1 MKKTLAL
8 LLLSA
13 WISIPAWSED
23 FSFPVFNWSNDA
35 QITGVI
41 AWTAPASGTVSISGD
56 AWPIPSSGALPAAV
70 YYMPQSFILS
80 YGIDYAIDQFGGNG
94 SMGGPGVI
102 PIAAGTLQSPWVT
115 SSNPAPWGGTSL
127 PLATPGVTLSNVEV
141 SPGDVIAAFVA
152 NRNLLTGMNIG
163 MTLNVSMD
171 GDFQPAGAGSGPVD
185 LTGLYDGISGYLDPA
200 TGDSTNAYLFYWAGG
215 SFGGNVSSGCVYQGG
230 SSSSEFANGLGVSM
244 SSSSGTPV
252 GNTTV
257 FAGGSCSGDS
267 FSFGTLA
274 PGNYELQLTDLGSG
288 DPPYDVQFNGS
299 IDPPAS
305 PSNVTPEPSTLLLL
319 GTGLAGVLMRFR
331 KLSR

>member
-1 MKKTLAL
+1 MKKALAL
-8 LLLSA
+8 LLLAA

-23 FSFPVFNWSNDA
+23 FSFPVFNWSNPD
-35 QITGVI
+35 QVTGVI
-41 AWTAPASGTVSISGD
+41 LWTAPASGTVSITGDSWQIQPSFGGDGAALAYIPQSTAANEMSTIIELFGINGSLSGTGLI
-56 AWPIPSSGALPAAV
+56 PISDGALP
-70 YYMPQSFILS
+70 
-80 YGIDYAIDQFGGNG
+80 
-94 SMGGPGVI
+94 GP
-102 PIAAGTLQSPWVT
+102 PIHASWGTDPY
-115 SSNPAPWGGTSL
+115 L
-127 PLATPGVTLSNVEV
+127 PLRTPGVTLDNVNV
-141 SPGDVIAAFVA
+141 NPGDVIGAFVT
-152 NRNLLTGMNIG
+152 NRNTLYSSQVVMN
-163 MTLNVSMD
+163 LNVSMS
-171 GDFQPAGAGSGPVD
+171 GDFQATGAGSGVVD

-215 SFGGNVSSGCVYQGG
+215 SFGGSVSSGCVYQGG

-257 FAGGSCSGDS
+257 FAGGSCSGNS